1 MRNQDK
7 EDKAINIGD
16 RIKKI
21 RKDNGMTMELFAKRI
36 GLSRPAIGLLE
47 NGINNPSNQTIL
59 SICREFGI
67 NEVWLRTGEG
77 DMKGTSSQEEDIA
90 DIANRLLAEQP
101 KSFRLK
107 LVKFMAK
114 MSDEQLEMLLDMVQK
129 LANEAEE

>member
-1 MRNQDK
+1 MQSVSK
-7 EDKAINIGD
+7 
-16 RIKKI
+16 
-21 RKDNGMTMELFAKRI
+21 
-36 GLSRPAIGLLE
+36 LE

-67 NEVWLRTGEG
+67 NEIWLRTGEG
-77 DMKGTSSQEEDIA
+77 EMKGTTSQEEDIA

-114 MSDEQLEMLLDMVQK
+114 MSDEQLEMLLDMIQK
-129 LANEAEE
+129 LANEEEK